1 MPNDMTKRLSKLW
14 IVDLGQRRSNSPA
27 KQGKTPCRAER
38 NFYFRPDR
46 ERAAKA
52 TRNAAPNGSQPCT
65 KAGMNITAPGGRDAG
80 CLKSDAGSAIAI
92 SLAYEYPGWR
102 SRLRC
107 TAKPRRLAR
116 VPPID

>member
-14 IVDLGQRRSNSPA
+14 IVDLGQRRSNSRA
-27 KQGKTPCRAER
+27 KGKHHAARSG
-38 NFYFRPDR
+38 NFYFRPNR
-46 ERAAKA
+46 ERVAKA
-52 TRNAAPNGSQPCT
+52 TRNATPNGSQPCT